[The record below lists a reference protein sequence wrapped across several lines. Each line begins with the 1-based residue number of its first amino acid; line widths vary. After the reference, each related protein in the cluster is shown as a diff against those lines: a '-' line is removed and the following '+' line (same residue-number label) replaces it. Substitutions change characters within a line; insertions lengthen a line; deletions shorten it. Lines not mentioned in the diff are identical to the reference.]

1 MFSRWYQEPL
11 KEKLTRPFVHLLFGA
26 RQTGK
31 STMVKALLPK
41 DAVVVDLSSASERG
55 RYLAHPGLFESMCRS
70 LPDKPR
76 GRMVLKG
83 A

>member
-1 MFSRWYQEPL
+1 MEIE
-11 KEKLTRPFVHLLFGA
+11 EKIAGEKC
-26 RQTGK
+26 G
-31 STMVKALLPK
+31 
-41 DAVVVDLSSASERG
+41 VVDLSSASERG

-76 GRMVLKG
+76 GRLVLKG